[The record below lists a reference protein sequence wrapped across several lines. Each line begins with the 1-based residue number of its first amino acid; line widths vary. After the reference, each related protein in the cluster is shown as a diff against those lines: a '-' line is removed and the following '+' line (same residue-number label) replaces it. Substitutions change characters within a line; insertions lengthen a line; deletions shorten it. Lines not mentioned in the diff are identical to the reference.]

1 VSKNQF
7 GVSRRQE
14 STSET
19 REPQDGSQTS
29 ETEEHWGKSADR
41 TREDAF
47 PSIHGTHV
55 ISGIANNQ
63 RNVPPENSGCY
74 CTIDTWSI
82 VVTRVLS
89 APTEKEMKKLFVG
102 SLSWNTTDR
111 DLADAFAKFGEI
123 TEAKV
128 ITDRDSGRSRGF
140 GFVTFEDAAAADK
153 AIAEMNGTQLDGR
166 EITVNEAQ
174 DKRRDG
180 GGGRGG
186 RGGGGGGGGG
196 YGGGGRN
203 QGW

>member
-1 VSKNQF
+1 MLGIR
-7 GVSRRQE
+7 GVDPQRP
-14 STSET
+14 
-19 REPQDGSQTS
+19 EPKEYEG
-29 ETEEHWGKSADR
+29 ESADR
-41 TREDAF
+41 TREDASR
-47 PSIHGTHV
+47 PVHGTHV
-55 ISGIANNQ
+55 NSGIANNNC
-63 RNVPPENSGCY
+63 NVSPENSGRY
-74 CTIDTWSI
+74 RTIDVWSI

-180 GGGRGG
+180 GGGGGGGGRGG
-186 RGGGGGGGGG
+186 RGGGGGGGG